1 MDSIFSLKGK
11 NVVLTGGCGNLGRIM
26 AKHLLDF
33 GANLFI
39 VDVVDAAP
47 AELSDKV
54 NYIKCDLSNTES
66 IHAMFQQVDAAGGL
80 DVLINNAAWGG
91 GAGGKKMTKTRMED
105 FDDETWAFGLDGVV
119 GVTFRCTRESI
130 PFFRKNGGGS
140 IVNIASMYGVVA
152 PDHSI
157 YGDTG
162 NNSPVTYGAGKA
174 GVVQLTKY
182 TASYLAKDGVRV
194 NAITPGPF
202 PKVSAT
208 DPDFLKILQNKTMLG
223 RTGDPNELAGALV
236 LLCSDASSFMTGTN
250 IVVDGGW
257 TAL

>member
-1 MDSIFSLKGK
+1 MDSIFSLKNK

-47 AELSDKV
+47 AELTGNV
-54 NYIKCDLSNTES
+54 HYIKCDLSNTAS
-66 IHAMFQQVDAAGGL
+66 IRAMFEQVDAAGGL

-105 FDDETWAFGLDGVV
+105 FDDETWAYSLDGVV

-162 NNSPVTYGAGKA
+162 SNSPVTYGAGKA

-202 PKVSAT
+202 PKVAAT
-208 DPDFLKILQNKTMLG
+208 DPDFLKILQKKTMLG

-236 LLCSDASSFMTGTN
+236 LLCSNASSFMTGTN

-257 TAL
+257 TAW

>member
-39 VDVVDAAP
+39 VDVIDAAP
-47 AELSDKV
+47 AELGDKV

-257 TAL
+257 TAW

>member
-1 MDSIFSLKGK
+1 MNSIFSLKDK

-47 AELSDKV
+47 EELTGNV
-54 NYIKCDLSNTES
+54 HYIKCDLSNTAS
-66 IHAMFQQVDAAGGL
+66 IRAMFEQVDAAGGL

-105 FDDETWAFGLDGVV
+105 FDDETWAYSLDGVV

-157 YGDTG
+157 YGNTG

-208 DPDFLKILQNKTMLG
+208 DPDFLKILQKKTMLG

-257 TAL
+257 TAW